1 MICPY
6 CKTNLPDGSQFC
18 SKCGQTI
25 ATKNG
30 TDNANK
36 YWKDVDTLNDTNEH
50 DRLDAIRKAKSE
62 LQAKMAART
71 RKIIA
76 FAAIVAILVLAR
88 NSLNASSQEKLE
100 FIRSDA
106 IGNTYSDTSGGSVI
120 FDGDKKDRITVIFI
134 DEDTLSYIRGNYTLR
149 ISSKEGGGYST
160 SWSQN
165 KIYESQ
171 EYEYA
176 FSTSLFGKIA
186 LEFNGRSYEVKI
198 DDDDGTIYSI
208 KFYED

>member
-6 CKTNLPDGSQFC
+6 CKANLPDGTQFC

-25 ATKNG
+25 ATKDG
-30 TDNANK
+30 TDNTNK

-50 DRLDAIRKAKSE
+50 ERLDAIRKAKSE
-62 LQAKMAART
+62 AQAKTAART

-76 FAAIVAILVLAR
+76 FAAVVAVLVLAAI
-88 NSLNASSQEKLE
+88 SLNASSQEKLE

-106 IGNTYSDTSGGSVI
+106 IGNTYSDTSGGSVM
-120 FDGDKKDRITVIFI
+120 FNGEKRDRITVKFI
-134 DEDTLSYIRGNYTLR
+134 DEDTLSYTRGNYTLC
-149 ISSKEGGGYST
+149 ISSEGGGYST

-165 KIYESQ
+165 EIYESQ
-171 EYEYA
+171 EYEYT
-176 FSTSLFGKIA
+176 FSTSLFGKIT
-186 LEFNGRSYEVKI
+186 LELNGRSYEVKI